1 MTNKEKPLEWIASSH
16 KDLMALPSD
25 VRRRFGYALS
35 LAQIG
40 DQDDAA
46 KVLKGFGGT
55 GVLEVVEDDAGGTY
69 RAVYTV
75 KFAEAVFVLHC
86 FQKKSKSGIATP
98 KADMDIIRARL
109 KVAEVL
115 AQELRNAKRII
126 EGVEVQRSSGN
137 VFADLGLPDAEKL
150 KIKTGLVV
158 EIRRAMRALGLTQ
171 QAAAKRMGIPQPKVS
186 GMMRGDFTN
195 LSERKLMDCLN
206 RLGYDIEIK
215 VRPAAEPIGH
225 LTLATA

>member
-1 MTNKEKPLEWIASSH
+1 MYILGISTKEKPLQWIGSSH

-46 KVLKGFGGT
+46 KVLKGFGGA

-86 FQKKSKSGIATP
+86 FQKKSKRGIATP
-98 KADMDIIRARL
+98 KEDMDIIHARL
-109 KVAEVL
+109 KIAE
-115 AQELRNAKRII
+115 AYAK
-126 EGVEVQRSSGN
+126 E
-137 VFADLGLPDAEKL
+137 F
-150 KIKTGLVV
+150 
-158 EIRRAMRALGLTQ
+158 
-171 QAAAKRMGIPQPKVS
+171 
-186 GMMRGDFTN
+186 
-195 LSERKLMDCLN
+195 RK
-206 RLGYDIEIK
+206 
-215 VRPAAEPIGH
+215 
-225 LTLATA
+225 